1 VKRFAWSAFWGVFLV
16 YMLIA
21 TKALA
26 VVIPEPPALNAKG
39 YVLMDFQSGRVIAES
54 NSRDA
59 LAPASLTK
67 LMTAYVVGQ
76 EINTKRLQWDDLV
89 TVGENAWSLKFPDSS
104 KMFIKP
110 GDAISVENLMR
121 GVIIQSG
128 NDASVAL
135 AEHIAGSESGFVSL
149 MNGWA
154 KTLKLQDTLFIN
166 AHGLD
171 GKGIQTSPADM
182 ATLMRHIIRDVP
194 DVYAL
199 YQGKQFAWNGITQ
212 FNRNKLLWDNAL
224 NVDGGKTGYTE
235 QAGYSLVSSATE
247 GSRRLIAV
255 VMGTPSQ
262 TTRAEASKNLLN
274 YGFRFYDTQQVVQAN
289 EPAFNYEVWKGATD
303 KVALGVAD
311 DVYITLPRNAFKQL
325 TNTVDIEQPLFAPIV
340 KGDVVGNMEWQLDGE
355 TVARSPLI
363 SNETIETGSFIDQ
376 IWDTVW
382 LWLQS
387 SIAGL
392 KNLWEGAN
400 AQS

>member
-1 VKRFAWSAFWGVFLV
+1 MKRFFGRIVLGAFSVH
-16 YMLIA
+16 MLIA
-21 TKALA
+21 TKVLA

-39 YVLMDFQSGRVIAES
+39 YVLMDFQSGSIIAE
-54 NSRDA
+54 NNPRDA

-76 EINTKRLQWDDLV
+76 EINTKRLKWDDMV

-110 GDAISVENLMR
+110 GDEISVENLMR

-135 AEHIAGSESGFVSL
+135 AEYIAGSESGFVNL

-154 KTLKLQDTLFIN
+154 KTLKLQDTRFIN

-171 GKGIQTSPADM
+171 GEGIQTSPADM

-199 YQGKQFAWNGITQ
+199 YQDKQFAWNDITQ
-212 FNRNKLLWDNAL
+212 FNRNKLLWDKAL

-262 TTRAEASKNLLN
+262 TIRAEASKNLLS
-274 YGFRFYDTQQVVQAN
+274 YGFRFYDTQKVVQAN
-289 EPAFNYEVWKGATD
+289 ESVFSYEIWKGATD
-303 KVALGVAD
+303 KVTLGVTD
-311 DVYITLPRNAFKQL
+311 DKYITLPRNMFKQL
-325 TNTVDIEQPLFAPIV
+325 TKIVDIDQPLFAPIV
-340 KGDVVGNMEWQLDGE
+340 KGDVVGNMVWQLDGE
-355 TVARSPLI
+355 TVARYPLI
-363 SNETIETGSFIDQ
+363 SNETIEAGSFIDQ
-376 IWDTVW
+376 IWDTLW

-392 KNLWEGAN
+392 KNLWEEAS
-400 AQS
+400 A